1 MNRVLVSPLLDHWV
15 HSSRKKNSSNN
26 SEFRS
31 VFTCTEMNSIV
42 NFCDSVLAYYQPQIN
57 MLCVLPKKP
66 AFSSTSV
73 TREAKL
79 AILSDH
85 FKPTSEANSCS
96 LISHFEC

>member
-1 MNRVLVSPLLDHWV
+1 MNHVGVSSPLDHWV
-15 HSSRKKNSSNN
+15 HSSRKKTSSSS

-31 VFTCTEMNSIV
+31 VFTCTEINSIV
-42 NFCDSVLAYYQPQIN
+42 NFYDSFLAYYQPQIN
-57 MLCVLPKKP
+57 TVCVLCKKP

-73 TREAKL
+73 TKEAKF

-96 LISHFEC
+96 LISHLEC